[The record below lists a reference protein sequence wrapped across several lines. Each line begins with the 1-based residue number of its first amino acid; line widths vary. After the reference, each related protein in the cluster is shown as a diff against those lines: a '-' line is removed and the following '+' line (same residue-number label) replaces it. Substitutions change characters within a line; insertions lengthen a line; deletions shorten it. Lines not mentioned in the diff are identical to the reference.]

1 MKSQQVLSLGRLS
14 TTRYLIRRIPQID
27 IPSTEE
33 AFSTLLSL
41 PPHPS
46 RKREDGLRKN
56 GLYKYSFRQEDGKW
70 WAVEK
75 GVLLFQ
81 VEGRILSPFEGMLP
95 LVTVIT
101 VTYNAEKHLRDAME
115 SVLSQTYPNVEY
127 IVIDG
132 GSSDGT
138 LRILEEYS
146 CSLDYWLSEPD
157 EGVYHAFNKGLLLA
171 RGEIVGFLN
180 ADDEYLPRA
189 VEESVG
195 AILSS
200 GVDYSIGA
208 VIHIDQK
215 ILMKPIFPLSS
226 NKIYQEMPYPH
237 IGAFFRRS
245 VYKKTGLFD
254 TRYRIAADHDMAL
267 RIIKRGFIPVY
278 VERVIGKVRG
288 GGISDSIG
296 ANEEFM
302 RIAVAHGKPRWKAYL
317 SFAFQLVKVGIQR
330 ILPDFL
336 VKCIKK
342 KMKKSRFEM
351 LLP

>member
-1 MKSQQVLSLGRLS
+1 MKSRQVLSLGSLS
-14 TTRYLIRRIPQID
+14 TTRYLIRHIPQVD

-70 WAVEK
+70 WAVEN
-75 GVLLFQ
+75 GVLLFP
-81 VEGRILSPFEGMLP
+81 VGGRIVSPFEGMLP

-101 VTYNAEKHLRDAME
+101 VSYNAERHLRDAIE

-132 GSSDGT
+132 GSTDGT

-146 CSLDYWLSEPD
+146 PSLDYWVSEPD
-157 EGVYHAFNKGLLLA
+157 EGIYHAFNKGLLLA
-171 RGEIVGFLN
+171 RGEIIGILN
-180 ADDEYLPRA
+180 ADDEYFPHA

-200 GVDYSIGA
+200 GVDYSIGE
-208 VIHIDQK
+208 VIHMDQK

-226 NKIYQEMPYPH
+226 KRIYQEMPYPH

-254 TRYRIAADHDMAL
+254 TRYTIAADHDMAL
-267 RIIKRGFIPVY
+267 RIIERGFLPVY
-278 VERVIGKVRG
+278 AKRVIGKVRG

-302 RIAVAHGKPRWKAYL
+302 SIAIAHGKPRWKAYL
-317 SFAFQLVKVGIQR
+317 SFALQLVKGGIQR
-330 ILPDFL
+330 ILPGFL
-336 VKCIKK
+336 VKCIKR
-342 KMKKSRFEM
+342 MKKSRFEM